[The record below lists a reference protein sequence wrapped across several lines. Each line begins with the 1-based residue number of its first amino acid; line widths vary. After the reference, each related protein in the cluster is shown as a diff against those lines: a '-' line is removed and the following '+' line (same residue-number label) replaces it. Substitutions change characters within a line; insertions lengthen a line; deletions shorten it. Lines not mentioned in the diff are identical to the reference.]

1 MIKKTVFLVLVFL
14 TISCGGQKTITKKDL
29 LYKSTPEN
37 LDKFGTFIWSKN
49 KNDSLIINK
58 KNLNIIKLKKDQYS
72 KSIIKY
78 TDFLRSPR
86 YNIKNIDF
94 SERSKILAYIIFY
107 MKDIEYDEKQYS
119 LIENVIFRDIDFK
132 YYNEFEKQNYYNL
145 PNFKDQY
152 REKFQKLKPPKKL
165 EIVKPILKIEKQ
177 D

>member
-1 MIKKTVFLVLVFL
+1 MDNKIFYLILVFL
-14 TISCGGQKTITKKDL
+14 TISCGAHKVITKKDL
-29 LYKSTPEN
+29 LYNSTSEN
-37 LDKFGTFIWSKN
+37 LDKFGSFIWLKN
-49 KNDSLIINK
+49 KNDSIIINK
-58 KNLNIIKLKKDQYS
+58 QNLDIIKLKKDQYS

-86 YNIKNIDF
+86 YNIKNINF
-94 SERSKILAYIIFY
+94 SERSKILAHIIFY

-132 YYNEFEKQNYYNL
+132 YYNEFEKQDYYNL

-152 REKFQKLKPPKKL
+152 RETFQKLKPPKKL
-165 EIVKPILKIEKQ
+165 EVIKPILKIEKQ